1 MVNDHNDS
9 LARSIGLTRR
19 RFLASVGMA
28 AGALSAVS
36 NPVAAQEGG
45 SGGASGGD
53 FTTERVEIES
63 FDGTT
68 IVATLYDPGMD
79 EPQPAVLMTHGWGG
93 TRQDR
98 EPQASLY
105 ASNGYVALAY
115 DSRGFGESGGQVS
128 STGPNEQ
135 RDAAALVTWLANRDI
150 VQTDGEDDPRVG
162 MDGFSYGGG
171 IQLRLAANDD
181 RLDAIIPRIAWH
193 DLAYSLAPNGVLKQG
208 WQLPLRL
215 SGEQN
220 GNLDSEVVSVGQS
233 IAQSGTMTEAEREY
247 YQSRSAVSFID
258 QIDTPALFIS
268 GWQDRLFFPNEA
280 FANFRGVRSNG
291 VETHLI
297 MHNTG
302 HNFFGPQQTEVE
314 RQFITDA
321 VVGWMDYHL
330 RGESAPGLSP
340 VSYYDEALGEFRT
353 AESMPP
359 GDATERAFNLG
370 REGRLDGWYLE
381 RPGADSPGST
391 RTTVAIDLPVEGRT
405 EVVGVPTLRIEAGA
419 FAANDRG
426 RLFATLEDVDPDGNG
441 EPINRQVIGYEVTG
455 SGLVEFD
462 LVGVQHVIEPDHGL
476 RLTMTLV
483 DDLLTSVPAS
493 YVPSALYVDS
503 EPNTSVILA
512 DPVGN
517 GEATLTVPTR
527 SL

>member
-1 MVNDHNDS
+1 MADDHS
-9 LARSIGLTRR
+9 LAESIGLTRR
-19 RFLASVGMA
+19 RFLASVGLA
-28 AGALSAVS
+28 AGAGALSAVS

-45 SGGASGGD
+45 SGSDSGGG

-68 IVATLYDPGMD
+68 IVATLYDPGRE

-135 RDAAALVTWLANRDI
+135 QDAAALVTWLANRDI
-150 VQTDGEDDPRVG
+150 VQTDGEDNPRIG

-181 RLDAIIPRIAWH
+181 RLDAIIPRITWH
-193 DLAYSLAPNGVLKQG
+193 NLAQSLAPNGVLKEG

-215 SGEQN
+215 SGEQS
-220 GNLDSEVVSVGQS
+220 GNLDPELVSIGQS
-233 IAQSGTMTEAEREY
+233 IAGSGTMTEAEREY
-247 YQSRSAVSFID
+247 YRSRSAVTFID

-291 VETHLI
+291 AEARLV

-302 HNFFGPQQTEVE
+302 HNFFGPQQTEAE
-314 RQFITDA
+314 RAFITDA

-330 RGESAPGLSP
+330 RGESAPDLSP
-340 VSYYDEALGEFRT
+340 VSYYDESLGEFRT

-359 GDATERAFNLG
+359 GDASQRTFNLG
-370 REGRLDGWYLE
+370 EEGRLDGWYLE
-381 RPGADSPGST
+381 RAGADSPGST
-391 RTTVAIDLPVEGRT
+391 RTSVEVDLPVEGRT

-419 FAANDRG
+419 FAANDRA
-426 RLFATLEDVDPDGNG
+426 RLFATLEDVDPDGNAQ
-441 EPINRQVIGYEVTG
+441 PINRQVVPYEVTG
-455 SGLVEFD
+455 SGIIEFD
-462 LVGVQHVIEPDHGL
+462 LVGIQHVLEPGHDL

-503 EPNTSVILA
+503 EPNTSLILA
-512 DPVGN
+512 DPIGS